1 MNLSGIL
8 VAVALVAL
16 GVGPVW
22 ESFTAAAP
30 VNQSYD
36 ILATFFR
43 LSLNLSFCLF
53 FFQFKFEYKFQSRCF
68 DSGSYV
74 SFTAAAF
81 SQPKQ

>member
-30 VNQSYD
+30 VNQSND
-36 ILATFFR
+36 IFAFFFR
-43 LSLNLSFCLF
+43 LSLNLGFSL
-53 FFQFKFEYKFQSRCF
+53 FFQFEFEYKFQSRCF
-68 DSGSYV
+68 DSGLYV